1 MADADMI
8 EYQRRWTEAVNRGDV
23 SAADRS
29 FAPDVVVHITGIQ
42 EPVRGGEAWKQL
54 MAGFLAAFPDARFT
68 MEDSLVAGDRVAHR
82 WSVRGTHTGPLGP
95 VPPTGRAIAIG
106 GLNLDRVV
114 DGKAVERWEQY
125 DQPVMMQ
132 QLGLA

>member
-8 EYQRRWTEAVNRGDV
+8 EYQRVWTEAVNRGDV
-23 SAADRS
+23 SAAHRS

-42 EPVRGGEAWKQL
+42 EPVRGVEAWKQL

-68 MEDSLVAGDRVAHR
+68 IEDHLVTGDRVAHR

-95 VPPTGRAIAIG
+95 VPPTGRPIAIG
-106 GLNLDRVV
+106 GLIIDRVA

-125 DQPVMMQ
+125 DQPLMMQ

>member
-54 MAGFLAAFPDARFT
+54 MAGSLAAFPDARFT